1 MIWIWLKINEEDE
14 EVGNDED
21 DGEDEVEEVGD
32 KNLLKSSE
40 VLASFWE
47 LSFLHSLTN
56 IPANNCFDL
65 HCIDI
70 FEQ

>member
-40 VLASFWE
+40 ILPGFWE
-47 LSFLHSLTN
+47 LSFLHSLAN
-56 IPANNCFDL
+56 IPANILLNC
-65 HCIDI
+65 
-70 FEQ
+70 